1 MKVLRIVAVIAA
13 LALMIGELWRSWG
26 VGRPIMFVL
35 DDQLAGGFM
44 LTATWAM
51 RNDTYRNRA
60 AFCAAWGV
68 AVGMLYG
75 SFFGKVFDP
84 QSAEPGN
91 WNLGILTALLGFA
104 FVGALVG
111 LWFSMTLPSG
121 VRSGES
127 KDVVE

>member
-1 MKVLRIVAVIAA
+1 MKTLRYIAVIAA

-35 DDQLAGGFM
+35 DDQLVGGFM
-44 LTATWAM
+44 IAAAWTM
-51 RNDTYRNRA
+51 RDDTMRNRA
-60 AFCAAWGV
+60 AFSAAWGV

-91 WNLGILTALLGFA
+91 WNLGVLTALLGVA
-104 FVGALVG
+104 FVCALIG
-111 LWFSMTLPSG
+111 LWLSITLPVSQTA
-121 VRSGES
+121 S
-127 KDVVE
+127 KDAP

>member
-1 MKVLRIVAVIAA
+1 MKALRIVAVIAA

-44 LTATWAM
+44 LAAAWAM
-51 RNDTYRNRA
+51 RDDSLRNRA
-60 AFCAAWGV
+60 AFSAAWGI

-84 QSAEPGN
+84 QSAVPGN
-91 WNLGILTALLGFA
+91 WNLGILTALLGVA
-104 FVGALVG
+104 FVGALTG
-111 LWFSMTLPSG
+111 LWCCITLPADPAVSNRG
-121 VRSGES
+121 
-127 KDVVE
+127 DAP